1 MFIGIQLWTVTG
13 VIGRTGR
20 AVVSRAYRDKEQDQD
35 SVTIQ
40 PLCMVERLVKEP
52 QPRQES
58 VLWRNVSLV
67 SVKRFF

>member
-20 AVVSRAYRDKEQDQD
+20 AVVSRAYKDKEHDLD

-40 PLCMVERLVKEP
+40 PLCMVGRLVKEP

-58 VLWRNVSLV
+58 VL
-67 SVKRFF
+67 

>member
-20 AVVSRAYRDKEQDQD
+20 AVVSRAYRDKEQDLD

-40 PLCMVERLVKEP
+40 PLCMAVKKKP
-52 QPRQES
+52 HGKKD
-58 VLWRNVSLV
+58 N
-67 SVKRFF
+67 